1 MSFPLEILLVLA
13 NSVLGTLQQQVPM
26 AIQRAPPSF
35 TQQPGPKFRVTLTQL
50 YAPSFMPRLLEAA
63 FHINDGHRPQ
73 LSALPTTTPTPKTFS
88 SNDLVSAWSNP
99 RSFHVAAK
107 MFLRISTSIPHKKT
121 KPEHERRPLVY
132 PAATPPASI
141 TPTPPQPLSRS
152 HLSFRLVRTPPPS
165 SLRVDMQD
173 GRKRWAAPRLRRD
186 GQGAVQRDA
195 FARSAPRHAVGISK
209 LSKAPAAGADA
220 LLLAERLTG
229 FLLGNELL
237 VMQFVVVLGRSVS
250 PSPSPPTGFES
261 LLPTRHAHR
270 LRHVLLAVY
279 LPSSSP
285 PLAYSTQTYT
295 RLPASDARLTPH
307 PTPTGTTQRSP
318 GRVNDIHDP
327 HDLRPFHDA

>member
-1 MSFPLEILLVLA
+1 
-13 NSVLGTLQQQVPM
+13 M
-26 AIQRAPPSF
+26 AI
-35 TQQPGPKFRVTLTQL
+35 K
-50 YAPSFMPRLLEAA
+50 
-63 FHINDGHRPQ
+63 PQ

-99 RSFHVAAK
+99 RSFHVAVK

-220 LLLAERLTG
+220 LLLAERLTR

-270 LRHVLLAVY
+270 HRHLLLAVY

-295 RLPASDARLTPH
+295 RLPASDARLAPH
-307 PTPTGTTQRSP
+307 AHRHQLPTSHALLPSAARITTSRP
-318 GRVNDIHDP
+318 ITTLTTYDPFTIPNDIHEP
-327 HDLRPFHDA
+327 HDLHDSNDLYDLYDP